1 MKKFYEM
8 PAVELTALRSEDII
22 TLSLLDGYVF
32 DESSKDHIHDVS
44 SLVSPQS

>member
-22 TLSLLDGYVF
+22 TLSLVNGYAF
-32 DESSKDHIHDVS
+32 DEASGDHIHDVS
-44 SLVSPQS
+44 NLVSPQP